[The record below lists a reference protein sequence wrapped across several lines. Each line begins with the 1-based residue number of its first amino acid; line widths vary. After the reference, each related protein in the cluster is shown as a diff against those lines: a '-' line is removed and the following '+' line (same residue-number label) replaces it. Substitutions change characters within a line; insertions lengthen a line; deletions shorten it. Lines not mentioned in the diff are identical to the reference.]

1 MEISVIVPT
10 MNRAGE
16 VINCVNSILEST
28 FDDFE
33 IIVVDNGSSDD
44 TVSRLNQSFGNNSKV
59 QILQSKTNLWA
70 WWGRNLWAKNA
81 SWKYLLFVDSD
92 NVIDKDMIKHLFEF
106 FEKTAECWM
115 VGPIMYFKDKPDM
128 IWVYFADINMW
139 SSQAMYK
146 WGWEIDQKQYKE
158 VEQVGHLPN
167 CFMVKKDDFVQVWGF
182 DEKYIVMFEEADL
195 AEKLKK
201 LGKKIFTYT
210 KAKTYHDVPLPNS
223 EGIDRSFFRDSK
235 RAFLTARNR
244 VYFMRRN
251 ANFKQKIV
259 FFLVFN
265 PLIMLYYQFQLLK
278 KWEFAKAWNYLKWN
292 VLWFFM

>member
-1 MEISVIVPT
+1 
-10 MNRAGE
+10 
-16 VINCVNSILEST
+16 
-28 FDDFE
+28 
-33 IIVVDNGSSDD
+33 
-44 TVSRLNQSFGNNSKV
+44 
-59 QILQSKTNLWA
+59 
-70 WWGRNLWAKNA
+70 
-81 SWKYLLFVDSD
+81 
-92 NVIDKDMIKHLFEF
+92 
-106 FEKTAECWM
+106 
-115 VGPIMYFKDKPDM
+115 
-128 IWVYFADINMW
+128 
-139 SSQAMYK
+139 
-146 WGWEIDQKQYKE
+146 
-158 VEQVGHLPN
+158 
-167 CFMVKKDDFVQVWGF
+167 
-182 DEKYIVMFEEADL
+182 MFEEADL

-278 KWEFAKAWNYLKWN
+278 K
-292 VLWFFM
+292 